1 MKMLNIIQLLLAVL
15 LMLAILLQSRGSGL
29 SGLFGGSG
37 NIYQTK
43 RGLEKNLFYATIIV
57 SVLFFLVSLANVI
70 MV

>member
-1 MKMLNIIQLLLAVL
+1 MLNFLQVMLAVVL
-15 LMLAILLQSRGSGL
+15 IILVLLQSRGAGL

-43 RGLEKNLFYATIIV
+43 RGLEKNLFYATIVI
-57 SVLFFLVSLANVI
+57 STIFFLVSLASVI

>member
-1 MKMLNIIQLLLAVL
+1 MKMLNFLQVMLAVVL
-15 LMLAILLQSRGSGL
+15 IVLVLLQSRGAGL

-43 RGLEKNLFYATIIV
+43 RGLEKNLFYATIVI
-57 SVLFFLVSLANVI
+57 STIFFLVSLASVI

>member
-1 MKMLNIIQLLLAVL
+1 MKMLNFLQVMLAVVL
-15 LMLAILLQSRGSGL
+15 IILVLLQSRGAGL

-43 RGLEKNLFYATIIV
+43 RGLEKNLFYATIVI
-57 SVLFFLVSLANVI
+57 STIFFLVSLASVI